1 MEINDIIAIVIGI
14 IIAAVIAVYL
24 ILNQKKKIIEWLK
37 GAVAKA
43 EKLLGSGTGQ
53 LKLRQVYDWYI
64 DKFPIL
70 AAILPFKVFSAWV
83 DVALKAF
90 NEWLDK
96 NDKIA
101 GYVNNADKGD

>member
-1 MEINDIIAIVIGI
+1 MQINDIVTLTVGIIVAAGIAI
-14 IIAAVIAVYL
+14 YL
-24 ILNQKKKIIEWLK
+24 ALNQKSKIMEWLK

-64 DKFPIL
+64 EKFPVL
-70 AAILPFKVFSAWV
+70 AAVLPFKVFSAWV
-83 DVALKAF
+83 DVALKSM

-96 NDKIA
+96 NNKIA
-101 GYVNNADKGD
+101 GYINADKGD

>member
-1 MEINDIIAIVIGI
+1 MQINDIVALTVGIIVAVGIAI
-14 IIAAVIAVYL
+14 YL
-24 ILNQKKKIIEWLK
+24 VLNQKSKITEWLK

-64 DKFPIL
+64 EKFPVL
-70 AAILPFKVFSAWV
+70 AAVLPFKVFSAWV
-83 DVALKAF
+83 DVALKSM

-96 NDKIA
+96 NNKIA
-101 GYVNNADKGD
+101 GYINADKGD